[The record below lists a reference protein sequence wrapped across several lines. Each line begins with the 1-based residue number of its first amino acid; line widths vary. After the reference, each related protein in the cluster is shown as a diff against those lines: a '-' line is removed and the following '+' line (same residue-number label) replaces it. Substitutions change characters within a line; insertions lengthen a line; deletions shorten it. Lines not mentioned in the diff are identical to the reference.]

1 MLIIK
6 VGDNENKRWKRSEKK
21 KTTTTTKTE
30 KNIGGQKLQ
39 WKAKSQIILLC
50 V

>member
-6 VGDNENKRWKRSEKK
+6 VGDNENKRWKRSGKK
-21 KTTTTTKTE
+21 KTTTKTE

-39 WKAKSQIILLC
+39 WKAESQMISLC